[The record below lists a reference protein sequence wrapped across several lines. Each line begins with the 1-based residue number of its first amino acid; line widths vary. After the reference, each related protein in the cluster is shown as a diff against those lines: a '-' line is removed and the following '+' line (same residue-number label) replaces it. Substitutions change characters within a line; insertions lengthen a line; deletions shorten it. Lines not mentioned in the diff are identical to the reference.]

1 MQVYIFMKGW
11 YNNIIMYEG
20 KGGDEMRR
28 LWKKIWE
35 AFISGDKIL
44 LLLCL
49 VTSCLGCIVIASATS
64 HHESLRYVFIQIGA
78 VAIGVI
84 FYVAVS
90 CIDLEFVSEH
100 RMALVAFN
108 IVLLLL
114 LIPFGVD
121 YNSGNKSWLDFPFL
135 PVAIQPAE
143 LCKITFILILASTMA
158 RNQRKISSLKSILA
172 MGFHLGLLFG
182 TNMVLSKDAGVS
194 LIFVFIFIGMAF
206 AGGVHFFWFGAG
218 GAILASAAPLVWFKL
233 MSPHQKSRIKVLF
246 DPTIDPLGINE
257 RYHTKRSLLSLTGGG
272 LMGQGLFNGNRTQIG
287 ALPAQHTDY
296 IFSAIGEEMGYVGCV
311 LVLLLL
317 VAIIVRC
324 VQVGTRSQDYLR
336 RLVCFGAAT
345 ALIFQVCSNVGMC
358 IGVTPVIGLTLPFV
372 SYGGSSVVSLYAMLG
387 LVSGIYAPPAPR
399 SHERYIRPY

>member
-1 MQVYIFMKGW
+1 
-11 YNNIIMYEG
+11 
-20 KGGDEMRR
+20 MRR
-28 LWKKIWE
+28 LVRRIWE
-35 AFISGDKIL
+35 AFIEGDKIL

-64 HHESLRYVFIQIGA
+64 HQETLRYVFIQIGA
-78 VAIGVI
+78 VAIGVL

-100 RMALVAFN
+100 RTALVIFN
-108 IVLLLL
+108 MCLLLL
-114 LIPFGVD
+114 LIPFGED
-121 YNSGNKSWLDFPFL
+121 YKSGNKSWLDLPL
-135 PVAIQPAE
+135 MPVAIQPAE
-143 LCKITFILILASTMA
+143 LCKITFILIMASTMA
-158 RNQRKISSLKSILA
+158 RNQRKISSFKSVMA
-172 MGFHLGLLFG
+172 MAFQLGLLFG
-182 TNMVLSKDAGVS
+182 TNIVLSKDAGVS

-206 AGGVHFFWFGAG
+206 AGGVSMIWFGAG
-218 GAILASAAPLVWFKL
+218 IGGLVAAFPLIWFKFL
-233 MSPHQKSRIKVLF
+233 ETHQKNRILVLF
-246 DPTIDPLGINE
+246 DPTIDPLGIKE

-296 IFSAIGEEMGYVGCV
+296 IFSVIGEEMGYVGCI
-311 LVLLLL
+311 LVLILL

-387 LVSGIYAPPAPR
+387 LVSGIHARPAPK